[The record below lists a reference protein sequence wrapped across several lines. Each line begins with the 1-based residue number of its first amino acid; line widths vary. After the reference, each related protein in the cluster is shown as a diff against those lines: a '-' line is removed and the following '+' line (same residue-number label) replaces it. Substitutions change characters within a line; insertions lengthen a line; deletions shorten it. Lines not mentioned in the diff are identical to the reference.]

1 MGSTTLAEAPN
12 ENPIIRFKEDYLD
25 CMSAF
30 PQSRQ
35 DLLQGTKE
43 LPLPNVDDKRNS
55 IDPLFRM
62 GAEIRHRGDQG
73 RRKIINAKDTKVFQR
88 LDRLALPCT

>member
-1 MGSTTLAEAPN
+1 MGSTTFAEPPN
-12 ENPIIRFKEDYLD
+12 EHPIIRLKKDHPD
-25 CMSAF
+25 GMSAV

-35 DLLQGTKE
+35 DLLKGTKKFS
-43 LPLPNVDDKRNS
+43 LPNVDDKGNS
-55 IDPLFRM
+55 IDPRFRM
-62 GAEIRHRGDQG
+62 RAEICDRGDQG